1 MNASLPPPDCDVLV
15 VGAGPTGLTL
25 AAQLLARGIHTRII
39 DKDPGTP
46 RLSRAIGI
54 GARTLESLDAMGIV
68 DRFLDEGHRARGVSV
83 YSGTKRL
90 VGIDMAY
97 TGSIYRFQLHLPQ
110 QRTEELL
117 CERVAELGGGVER
130 GVELVGCT
138 EDRDGIVA
146 TVQDG
151 DGRVREITAA
161 YLVGCDGA
169 HSRVRH
175 LLDVPFLGQAYP
187 WDWLFADARLDW
199 SGRSDEVHVFA
210 HPDGLPL
217 ACVPITPHLWRLSLP
232 TPGDR
237 GGAPPTLEEIQSL
250 VDERGP
256 GGMTVSDPETLT
268 SLRCQ
273 IRSTSTYRRGRV
285 LLAGDAVHIHS
296 PAGGQ
301 GMNTGMLDAT
311 NLAWKL
317 ALVVQG
323 RTADTLLDTYGQERG
338 PVAAEVLRFSQG
350 LVRFATA
357 PRSLRRSVRDAA
369 LPAFRLPPLQRRLA
383 RRMSQTAVSYGNS
396 QLSRRRR
403 VAGLPEPGHRM
414 PDVLVGTVDRRTRLY
429 ESLRRGRHV
438 LLGPQS
444 AADMVAL
451 EPYREVVD
459 VVTAPADVLD
469 GTALVRPDGYV
480 AAVGAA
486 GDLASILGY
495 LRGLLVGPASSGALR
510 AVSPGFQPVAL
521 VSAPGPGVSAPLR

>member
-1 MNASLPPPDCDVLV
+1 MNATTSTSDCDVLV

-39 DKDPGTP
+39 DRDPGTP

-54 GARTLESLDAMGIV
+54 AARTLESLDAMGIV
-68 DRFLDEGHRARGVSV
+68 DRFLDEGHRARSLIV
-83 YSGTKRL
+83 YRGSRRL
-90 VGIDMAY
+90 FGIDMGY
-97 TGSIYRFQLHLPQ
+97 SGSAYRFQLHLPQ
-110 QRTEELL
+110 ERTEALL
-117 CERVAELGGGVER
+117 RERVAELGGGVEP
-130 GVELVGCT
+130 GGELVGFT
-138 EDRDGIVA
+138 GEGDRVVA
-146 TVQDG
+146 TVRG
-151 DGRVREITAA
+151 GTGRVSEISAGF
-161 YLVGCDGA
+161 LVGCDGGP
-169 HSRVRH
+169 SRVRR
-175 LLDVPFLGQAYP
+175 LLDVPFLGQPYP

-199 SGRSDEVHVFA
+199 PGRSDAVHVFA

-237 GGAPPTLEEIQSL
+237 GGNPPTLEEIQTL

-256 GGMTVSDPETLT
+256 GGITVSDPETLT

-317 ALVVQG
+317 ALVTRG
-323 RTADTLLDTYGQERG
+323 RTADTLLDSYGAERR
-338 PVAAEVLRFSQG
+338 PVATEVLHFSQS

-383 RRMSQTAVSYGNS
+383 RRMSQMSVTYLHSPLTRPG
-396 QLSRRRR
+396 R
-403 VAGLPEPGHRM
+403 VAGLPEPGQRM
-414 PDVLVGTVDRRTRLY
+414 PDVPLDSPGGPRRLY
-429 ESLRRGRHV
+429 EGLRGGRHL
-438 LLGPQS
+438 LLGPS
-444 AADMVAL
+444 GGGASGDVAR
-451 EPYREVVD
+451 YRDLVD
-459 VVTAPADVLD
+459 VLTAPRGIVT
-469 GTALVRPDGYV
+469 GTVLVRPDGYV
-480 AAVGAA
+480 AAVGTLGNMAA
-486 GDLASILGY
+486 IHGYLRDLASS
-495 LRGLLVGPASSGALR
+495 P
-510 AVSPGFQPVAL
+510 SPG
-521 VSAPGPGVSAPLR
+521 APAADSRGVGA

>member
-1 MNASLPPPDCDVLV
+1 MNSSLPPPDCDVLV
-15 VGAGPTGLTL
+15 VGAGATGLTL
-25 AAQLLARGIHTRII
+25 AAQLLARGIRTRII

-54 GARTLESLDAMGIV
+54 AARTLESLDAMGIV
-68 DRFLDEGHRARGVSV
+68 DRFLDEGHQTRGVSV
-83 YSGTKRL
+83 YRGSRRL
-90 VGIDMAY
+90 FGIDMAY
-97 TGSIYRFQLHLPQ
+97 SGSAYRFQLHLPQ
-110 QRTEELL
+110 QRTEALL
-117 CERVAELGGGVER
+117 RERVAELGGAVEQ
-130 GVELVGCT
+130 GVELVSFA
-138 EDRDGIVA
+138 DDGGEVIA
-146 TVQDG
+146 TVSAG
-151 DGRVREITAA
+151 PGRIDEISTRF
-161 YLVGCDGA
+161 LLGCDGA

-175 LLDVPFLGQAYP
+175 LLDVPFLGQPYP
-187 WDWLFADARLDW
+187 WDWVFADAQLDW
-199 SGRSDEVHVFA
+199 SGRSDEVHLFA
-210 HPDGLPL
+210 PPDGLPL

-237 GGAPPTLEEIQSL
+237 GGAPPTLEEIQAL

-256 GGMTVSDPETLT
+256 GGLAVSDPETLT

-338 PVAAEVLRFSQG
+338 PVAAEVLRFSQS

-383 RRMSQTAVSYGNS
+383 RRMSQTAVGYPNS
-396 QLSRRRR
+396 PLTRPGRG
-403 VAGLPEPGHRM
+403 AGLPSPGKRL
-414 PDVLVGTVDRRTRLY
+414 PDVPINTPDGTARLY
-429 ESLRRGRHV
+429 EGLRGGRHV
-438 LLGPQS
+438 L
-444 AADMVAL
+444 
-451 EPYREVVD
+451 
-459 VVTAPADVLD
+459 
-469 GTALVRPDGYV
+469 
-480 AAVGAA
+480 
-486 GDLASILGY
+486 
-495 LRGLLVGPASSGALR
+495 
-510 AVSPGFQPVAL
+510 
-521 VSAPGPGVSAPLR
+521 